1 MNIKIKIL
9 ITFIS
14 SIVILMLIATI
25 INHGL
30 TKRALTSNLQSSL
43 EVMSAIAGNAVKAG
57 LEFEDVDEVGSSM
70 SAFTGLDLFSYIL
83 VQDKNK
89 NNVFEYRKEGLPKI
103 DMVEISLITNEI
115 NDEMF
120 YTIPVEANGQEMG
133 SLTIGISL
141 ENRNKTLNSTKWT
154 SILLALVM
162 IAVFTLITTITS
174 NYISKPIQ
182 QITIIAQE
190 LEKGNL
196 DQQINIQR
204 GDEIGKLADSLRTMI
219 DAQKNKAYVA
229 DQIAQ
234 GNLSVQFNAISN
246 QDVLGNAM
254 VSMKHSLDL
263 MQTELQ
269 NTIDEQ
275 KNGNLDARCNPGKL
289 KGVYA
294 ELLSG
299 VNDSLDA
306 VIQPLSEGIHI
317 LQEYANGDLTK
328 KMRSLPGKQVF
339 VAQGLDS
346 IRNTLL
352 SLIEESK
359 SMAKAAEEGELSKRG
374 DASKFKGEYRE
385 IILGMNNTLDNI
397 LRPINEAI
405 DCLAMIAE
413 GNLKATVNGEYKGDH
428 AIIKESIN
436 TTFNSINEILGQM
449 NNLVDIVSTGAQQV
463 ADSSQSL
470 SYGSTQQASSLE
482 EISASMGE
490 IGAQTKINAENA
502 LKANKLASNSHVAAE
517 QGNQQMKKMLQAM
530 DEINNSSNEISKII
544 KVIDEIAFQTNLLAL
559 NAAVEAA
566 RAGVHGKGF
575 AVVAEEVRNLAQRSA
590 KAAQETTNLISGS
603 VEKVEN
609 GTKIANE
616 TDKAL
621 SEIVKGVTEVTE
633 LVGKI
638 AEASN
643 EQAQGI
649 DQVNLGLNQI
659 DSITQK
665 NSASAE
671 DSASAAKE
679 LSNQSENLKMMLKS
693 FNLSSQ
699 KIETPRMPKAKSK
712 DILKLEVSDVK
723 VSSGNLADRLK
734 DGKVDDEDIN
744 PSDIIKF
751 DEDEFGKF

>member
-1 MNIKIKIL
+1 MNIKIKML

-25 INHGL
+25 INTGL

-43 EVMSAIAGNAVKAG
+43 EVMSAIAGNAVISG
-57 LEFEDVDEVGSSM
+57 LEFEDGDEVNSAVN
-70 SAFTGLDLFSYIL
+70 AFTRQDLFSYIL
-83 VQDKNK
+83 VKDKNRNK
-89 NNVFEYRKEGLPKI
+89 VFEYRKEGLEKI
-103 DMVEISLITNEI
+103 NAVGMSQSTKELT
-115 NDEMF
+115 DEMF
-120 YTIPVEANGQEMG
+120 YTVPVKANGQEIG

-141 ENRNKTLNSTKWT
+141 ENRNKSLSSARWT

-162 IAVFTLITTITS
+162 IAVFTLITIITA
-174 NYISKPIQ
+174 NFISKPIQ
-182 QITIIAQE
+182 QITTIAQE

-204 GDEIGKLADSLRTMI
+204 GDEIGKLADSFRTMI
-219 DAQKNKAYVA
+219 DAQKNKAHVA

-234 GNLSVQFNAISN
+234 GNLSVHFNAVSN

-254 VSMKHSLDL
+254 VTMKESLAV
-263 MQTELQ
+263 MEMELQ
-269 NTIDEQ
+269 KTTDEQ
-275 KNGNLDARCNPGKL
+275 KKGNLDARCNPAKL
-289 KGVYA
+289 KGAYA

-317 LQEYANGDLTK
+317 LQEYAKGDLTK
-328 KMRSLPGKQVF
+328 KMRTLPGKQVF
-339 VAQGLDS
+339 VTQGLDS
-346 IRNTLL
+346 IRNNLR
-352 SLIEESK
+352 SLIAESK
-359 SMAKAAEEGELSKRG
+359 LMAKAAQEGELSKRG
-374 DASKFKGEYRE
+374 NASQFEGEYRE

-397 LRPINEAI
+397 LQPINEAI
-405 DCLAMIAE
+405 DCLTMIAK
-413 GNLKATVNGEYKGDH
+413 GNLTATVNGQYKGDH
-428 AIIKESIN
+428 AIMKESVN
-436 TTFNSINEILGQM
+436 TTFNSLNEILGQVS
-449 NNLVDIVSTGAQQV
+449 NLVDLVTAGAQQV

-470 SYGSTQQASSLE
+470 SHGSTQQASSLE

-490 IGAQTKINAENA
+490 IGSQTKINAENA

-590 KAAQETTNLISGS
+590 KAAKETTDLISGS
-603 VEKVEN
+603 VKKVEN

-621 SEIVKGVTEVTE
+621 NEIVKGVTEVTE

-643 EQAQGI
+643 EQAHGI

-659 DSITQK
+659 DSITQD
-665 NSASAE
+665 NSAGAE
-671 DSASAAKE
+671 ESASAAKE
-679 LSNQSENLKMMLKS
+679 LSSQSENLKMMLKS
-693 FNLSSQ
+693 FNLSSRNVENPSMQ
-699 KIETPRMPKAKSK
+699 IQPK
-712 DILKLEVSDVK
+712 DILKLDVSDVK
-723 VSSGNLADRLK
+723 VNSSILVNRLK
-734 DGKVDDEDIN
+734 DRKANDKDID
-744 PSDIIKF
+744 PSDIIKL
-751 DEDEFGKF
+751 DDDEFGKF